1 VLALYAASRFNSYL
15 FNAFQE
21 PLMTTRRRKIT
32 IDTSKFN
39 AMSMAIIA
47 VAALHIGSV
56 HAQMTAPSSPPPSSP
71 SADTARYLEAFARAD
86 KNADGK
92 LTKEE
97 AENLP
102 AIAQRFEQIDTDKD
116 GAISKAEYLEA
127 LKP

>member
-1 VLALYAASRFNSYL
+1 MELS
-15 FNAFQE
+15 
-21 PLMTTRRRKIT
+21 MTTPPTRRRRT
-32 IDTSKFN
+32 LLEASKFN

-47 VAALHIGSV
+47 VAALQIGSV
-56 HAQMTAPSSPPPSSP
+56 YAQTPAPGAKPAAPT
-71 SADTARYLEAFARAD
+71 ADTARYMEAFERAD

-92 LTKEE
+92 LSKEE